1 MPATRPLLS
10 VIVPSY
16 NSEAYLDRAL
26 ATLVD
31 YDGEVEVLIVD
42 DGSKDGT
49 GRLADEWAAR
59 HPGVVRAI
67 HQENKGHGGAVNAG
81 LRAATGTH
89 VRVCD
94 SDDWLDRPALKR
106 LLDLLRDERAAGREL
121 DLVVTNYV
129 YEKQGKTHKTV
140 VRYRNVLPQGRTIGW
155 DEVRPCRYSQYMM
168 MHSLTMRTDLV
179 RASGLVLPEHTFY
192 VDYLY
197 SHTPLPLVRTI
208 RYLDVDLYRYFIGR
222 DDQSV
227 NEKVMISRLDQLM
240 RVNRAMVAAMP
251 DPKAVPANLYRYM
264 VHYLRINCVVCTIMA
279 QLSGTP
285 EHLEM
290 KDRMWAELEANDPE
304 AARSVESDLLG
315 RLIRI
320 RSRKVLTVGYSIAR
334 AVMGFN

>member
-1 MPATRPLLS
+1 MSAQQPLLS
-10 VIVPSY
+10 VIVPAY

-31 YDGEVEVLIVD
+31 YDDEVEVLIVD
-42 DGSKDGT
+42 DGSKDVT
-49 GRLADEWAAR
+49 GALADEWAAK

-81 LRAATGTH
+81 LAAATGTH
-89 VRVCD
+89 VRVVD
-94 SDDWLDRPALKR
+94 SDDWLDRGALHHV
-106 LLDLLRDERAAGREL
+106 LDLLRDERAAGREL

-129 YEKQGKTHKTV
+129 YEKQGKAHKTV

-155 DEVRPCRYSQYMM
+155 DEVRPCRYDQYLM
-168 MHSLTMRTDLV
+168 MHALTMRTALV
-179 RASGLVLPEHTFY
+179 RESGLVLPEHTFY

-197 SHTPLPLVRTI
+197 SHTPLPLIRSI

-240 RVNRAMVAAMP
+240 RVNREMVAAMP
-251 DPKAVPANLYRYM
+251 ERGTVPENLYRYM

-279 QLSGTP
+279 QLSGDP
-285 EHLEM
+285 EHLAM
-290 KDRMWAELEANDPE
+290 KDRMWADLEANDP
-304 AARSVESDLLG
+304 AAAAAVESDLLG

-320 RSRKVLTVGYSIAR
+320 RSRRVLTAGYAIAR